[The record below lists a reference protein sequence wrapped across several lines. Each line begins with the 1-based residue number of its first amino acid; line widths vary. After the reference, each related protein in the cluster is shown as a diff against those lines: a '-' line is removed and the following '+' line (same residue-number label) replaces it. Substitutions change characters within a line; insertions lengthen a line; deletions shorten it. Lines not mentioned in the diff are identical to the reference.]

1 MVNYDASADEFDIKS
16 VSDFIRCVNEEIRQN
31 LPSLFGAGLKKY
43 LLYLLSAGVNGKL
56 IIDYCSLIGKQ
67 FISFADQRSMKG
79 EDLETAKNKLDS
91 VLTNKV
97 DRLCIE
103 EICKVLSQFVSFD
116 SAKNEID
123 KDFSDSRFL
132 KIPKLVEA
140 SFRGHADYNWHAQ
153 ASIFR
158 GRFLKYEREMYYEMI
173 ERAPDVFDEK
183 DVYKNLV
190 LMQHYSCPT
199 RLLDV
204 TFNPLV
210 ALYFA
215 CQPTHKEP
223 EVDGRVFVFVSP
235 RCEFWSDLSI
245 QAQSK
250 VALLDYGKKKQFW
263 KDILSGASLD
273 SYREYFTETELN
285 PINFLAPAWAK
296 TKKLAP
302 RIERQSGAFVIAPE
316 IRDDCSLDYWCCK
329 SYRIPE
335 NSKNLILEELDG
347 LNINRASLFDG
358 LDNVGIHVKTMY
370 E

>member
-1 MVNYDASADEFDIKS
+1 MADYDACADESEIRS
-16 VSDFIRCVNEEIRQN
+16 VSDFIRCINEETRKKI
-31 LPSLFGAGLKKY
+31 PDLFGVGLKKY
-43 LLYLLSAGVNGKL
+43 LLYLVSASVSGKL
-56 IIDYCSLIGKQ
+56 ILDYCRLIGEK
-67 FISFADQRSMKG
+67 FISFANQRSMKG

-91 VLTNKV
+91 VLKGPI
-97 DRLCIE
+97 DRSCIE
-103 EICKVLSQFVSFD
+103 EICKILSQLVSFD
-116 SAKNEID
+116 LSKNEIE

-132 KIPKLVEA
+132 KIPKLVEM
-140 SFRGHADYNWHAQ
+140 SFRGHADYIWHAQ
-153 ASIFR
+153 PSIFR
-158 GRFLKYEREMYYEMI
+158 GRFHEYEREMYYEMI

-215 CQPTHKEP
+215 CQPIQKVP
-223 EVDGRVFVFVSP
+223 EVDGRVLVFVSP
-235 RCEFWSDLSI
+235 RCEFWNDLSI

-250 VALLDYGKKKQFW
+250 VALLDYGRKKQFW
-263 KDILSGASLD
+263 KDVFSGASLD
-273 SYREYFTETELN
+273 SYRDCFTEAELN
-285 PINFLAPAWAK
+285 PINFLAPVWAR
-296 TKKLAP
+296 TKKVAP

-316 IRDDCSLDYWCCK
+316 IGNDSPLDFWCCK

-335 NSKNLILEELDG
+335 NSKDLILEELDG